1 MTIDYKKIIKR
12 IISHFDFKGLEVD
25 FLHTYSNGILDLLF
39 IPYHQNFATIPF
51 KQKFETVMYS
61 EINKDIEFDHFNI
74 LSSKHNCFYLMRITE
89 EV

>member
-1 MTIDYKKIIKR
+1 MTINYKKIIKQ

-25 FLHTYSNGILDLLF
+25 FFHTYSNRILDLLF
-39 IPYHQNFATIPF
+39 IPYHQNFAISDF

-74 LSSKHNCFYLMRITE
+74 LSSEYNGFYLMRITE